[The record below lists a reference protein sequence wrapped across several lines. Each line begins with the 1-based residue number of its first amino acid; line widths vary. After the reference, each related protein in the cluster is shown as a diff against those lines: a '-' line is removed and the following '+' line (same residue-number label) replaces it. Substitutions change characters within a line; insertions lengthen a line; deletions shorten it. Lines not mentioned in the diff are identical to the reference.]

1 MCTKIF
7 NFSIP
12 VKLPHQCLFSHPC
25 PLQAFTVV
33 TKLETC
39 TQTTLCINENLCTV
53 LIPLSK
59 NNFESANLPHKPLCF
74 TKIKTTSTTAFLISI
89 TVVPNPYSRSTALDS
104 QTSAP

>member
-59 NNFESANLPHKPLCF
+59 NNLNL
-74 TKIKTTSTTAFLISI
+74 LISH
-89 TVVPNPYSRSTALDS
+89 TSHYAL
-104 QTSAP
+104 QK

>member
-74 TKIKTTSTTAFLISI
+74 TKNKNNLYHSVFNFYHSSPESLQ
-89 TVVPNPYSRSTALDS
+89 P
-104 QTSAP
+104 